1 MCGCVGCAGL
11 HPRWCFLCRFPL
23 KVPALAVVRF
33 AVMDHQDPPQKA
45 LLVASCVLRV
55 QQVRAG
61 LRTVPL
67 CRPDGT
73 RDLFA
78 RLFALVDIFDAQGV
92 RADWDREGEGDL
104 H

>member
-1 MCGCVGCAGL
+1 MYY
-11 HPRWCFLCRFPL
+11 
-23 KVPALAVVRF
+23 
-33 AVMDHQDPPQKA
+33 QDPPQKA
-45 LLVASCVLRV
+45 LLVASFVLRV

-73 RDLFA
+73 RDTFA
-78 RLFALVDIFDAQGV
+78 RLFALVDIFDSKGAK
-92 RADWDREGEGDL
+92 ADWDTEGKGDSQL